1 MVVLN
6 DKSILTQKVLIFP
19 IDFVHIIAFCYIP
32 LPASPSFPPTPHL
45 LSTYAIP
52 CTVIIYSSWF
62 PLICYKSSF
71 LVREHI
77 RSTYFSKPMTAE
89 QKRIQIMQ
97 NLKVVN
103 YMILNDTSYQE
114 LTLLYAI
121 IFVICDE
128 LDLDVP
134 TQIDVIVTF
143 ESFRISIKS
152 EIRRYSIVYI
162 YISI

>member
-1 MVVLN
+1 
-6 DKSILTQKVLIFP
+6 
-19 IDFVHIIAFCYIP
+19 
-32 LPASPSFPPTPHL
+32 
-45 LSTYAIP
+45 
-52 CTVIIYSSWF
+52 
-62 PLICYKSSF
+62 
-71 LVREHI
+71 
-77 RSTYFSKPMTAE
+77 
-89 QKRIQIMQ
+89 MQ

-143 ESFRISIKS
+143 ESSRISIKS

>member
-1 MVVLN
+1 
-6 DKSILTQKVLIFP
+6 
-19 IDFVHIIAFCYIP
+19 
-32 LPASPSFPPTPHL
+32 
-45 LSTYAIP
+45 
-52 CTVIIYSSWF
+52 
-62 PLICYKSSF
+62 
-71 LVREHI
+71 
-77 RSTYFSKPMTAE
+77 
-89 QKRIQIMQ
+89 MQ